1 MAQNVGL
8 ENAQRGSNFV
18 FSPLSIHVALSM
30 VAMGSKGHTLE
41 QMLSFLKSQ
50 SVDDLNSLCSSLL
63 GLMYANEGPRLAFAN
78 GVWLRKTFSLK
89 PPFKE
94 TLNTIY
100 RADART
106 VDFETEVRLY
116 FLFFSS

>member
-1 MAQNVGL
+1 
-8 ENAQRGSNFV
+8 
-18 FSPLSIHVALSM
+18 
-30 VAMGSKGHTLE
+30 
-41 QMLSFLKSQ
+41 MLSFLKSQ